1 MQALS
6 LADAS
11 VSDELQCAICFEL
24 MTNPV
29 SLKCQ
34 HSFCTLCI
42 QRTAAQNGS
51 LHCPLCRKRSH
62 SVESL
67 TENKMLRVMC
77 DLAKEARDAQCPN
90 HEGHVMDYYCT
101 TCDTP
106 VCDRC
111 VIMGSDHRGH
121 EIVQLADANSKT
133 LSKLSTLQKEIQRRV
148 ETPACGRAEAV
159 YEGLAGLVD
168 EAADDAVTHI
178 EKLRRQAKAQL
189 SSHKLKEVS
198 HLSSNTKVMKEAA
211 QGIAQVLAELPRGSR
226 QASNPTTAQGRLVDY
241 WQNKLTQASMQVPEW
256 DASRAAD
263 FLQGLSSFTT
273 LQKASPANRPMQVL
287 ISQPGSQT
295 ITASIR
301 PGDTAGDVKLGLQR
315 HTGFPVERQ
324 CLYLGGKPLDDKL
337 PVSAQGVTQHAMIQL
352 RFRASVGPDQV
363 LAWQK
368 DAKEWQK
375 RKRGPS
381 APRARGS

>member
-1 MQALS
+1 LDS
-6 LADAS
+6 
-11 VSDELQCAICFEL
+11 
-24 MTNPV
+24 
-29 SLKCQ
+29 
-34 HSFCTLCI
+34 
-42 QRTAAQNGS
+42 
-51 LHCPLCRKRSH
+51 
-62 SVESL
+62 
-67 TENKMLRVMC
+67 
-77 DLAKEARDAQCPN
+77 
-90 HEGHVMDYYCT
+90 YYCT

-211 QGIAQVLAELPRGSR
+211 QGIAQVRAELPRGSR

-241 WQNKLTQASMQVPEW
+241 WQNKLTQATMQT
-256 DASRAAD
+256 
-263 FLQGLSSFTT
+263 LSLSLSLT
-273 LQKASPANRPMQVL
+273 LSLKPKA
-287 ISQPGSQT
+287 
-295 ITASIR
+295 
-301 PGDTAGDVKLGLQR
+301 
-315 HTGFPVERQ
+315 
-324 CLYLGGKPLDDKL
+324 
-337 PVSAQGVTQHAMIQL
+337 
-352 RFRASVGPDQV
+352 
-363 LAWQK
+363 
-368 DAKEWQK
+368 
-375 RKRGPS
+375 
-381 APRARGS
+381 